1 MEDTGLEPLTSC
13 MPWTKANR
21 LSATKPTSNAY
32 LTKSPSICKIT
43 HVSAKVCKECVYFRV
58 QVCSKCVVV
67 IVSVR
72 WSPDGQNLAPD
83 IGSVSVATLDPWVPG
98 PPATGCHGAK
108 AERRSPSR
116 AVFPLHIIEDA
127 VGLNHLA

>member
-72 WSPDGQNLAPD
+72 WSPDGQNLCARHRF
-83 IGSVSVATLDPWVPG
+83 G
-98 PPATGCHGAK
+98 
-108 AERRSPSR
+108 ERRYSR
-116 AVFPLHIIEDA
+116 SMGAWTARHRVSRCESRT
-127 VGLNHLA
+127 VLAITARFSHYT